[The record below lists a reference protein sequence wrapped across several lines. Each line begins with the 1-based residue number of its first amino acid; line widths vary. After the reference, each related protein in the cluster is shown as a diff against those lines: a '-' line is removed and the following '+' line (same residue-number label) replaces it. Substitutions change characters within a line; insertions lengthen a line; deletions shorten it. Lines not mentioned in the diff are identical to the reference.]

1 MLSKHTIFVTLF
13 NLPSPFKIY
22 FSMKKV
28 NLRGRLY
35 ISIKIEVL
43 TPPRK
48 GASLVTTLAI
58 KGVNTFKTWQLEG
71 VQPPPKIVSTALYP
85 LTKTVNFPQYPPYQ
99 VKMFCLPFFFFFEIS
114 KVSPCWR
121 RSLGFNCEIIQLPL
135 NDFGAKSF

>member
-1 MLSKHTIFVTLF
+1 
-13 NLPSPFKIY
+13 
-22 FSMKKV
+22 MKKV

-48 GASLVTTLAI
+48 GASLVRTLAT
-58 KGVNTFKTWQLEG
+58 KGVNTLQTWQVEG

-85 LTKTVNFPQYPPYQ
+85 PTKTVNFPQYPPYQ
-99 VKMFCLPFFFFFEIS
+99 VKMFCLPFFFEIS

-121 RSLGFNCEIIQLPL
+121 RSLRFNCEIIQLPL